1 MHFSLPSMFGSS
13 SQLPT
18 TVKHV
23 VIKSLCTVQTT
34 KQYSA
39 VVGSREEP
47 PNYWLMVAKNVL
59 VGFCFDFESPVLLKG
74 TVTLTV
80 EKANTLVITLQ
91 TFSWF
96 LLSNSTLAGW
106 SSASWPFR
114 VAHSVFF
121 SSNFLFSSSTF
132 SATSSCRPSLDE
144 VLLSSTF
151 CFFAAQI
158 DDHSASLL
166 PCSAIKTSK
175 GSLDTLGLGNCW
187 SFGCRSN
194 KQRVTFDMIE
204 AFENMHN
211 KLDLNDFRVEY
222 ALSIALTV

>member
-1 MHFSLPSMFGSS
+1 MY
-13 SQLPT
+13 
-18 TVKHV
+18 
-23 VIKSLCTVQTT
+23 KSV
-34 KQYSA
+34 SA
-39 VVGSREEP
+39 ALILRV
-47 PNYWLMVAKNVL
+47 
-59 VGFCFDFESPVLLKG
+59 PVLLKG

-187 SFGCRSN
+187 SFACRSN

-211 KLDLNDFRVEY
+211 KLDLNCLNDFHWIRLICCFDGLVSVVSPVLVVSHFSTCNY
-222 ALSIALTV
+222 SV